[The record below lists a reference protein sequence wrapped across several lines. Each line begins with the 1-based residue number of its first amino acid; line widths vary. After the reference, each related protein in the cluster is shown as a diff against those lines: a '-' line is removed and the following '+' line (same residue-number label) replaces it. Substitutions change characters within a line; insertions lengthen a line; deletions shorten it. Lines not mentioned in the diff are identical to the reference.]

1 MMSRSDES
9 SDAFFDGRITLYQSR
24 AGYRFSLD
32 ALLLA
37 HFVTAK
43 TGARVVDLG
52 TGNGVIPLALAAL
65 HPSIEVTGIELQP
78 RMVERARRNIAQNEL
93 RTRIKIAHGDVR
105 SPKQIARAGDFD
117 VAVCNPPYRKSISGR
132 LSMNEE
138 RQVAR
143 HELAGGLDEFLRAGA
158 FFLRANGRM
167 AMVYPA
173 VRSVDLLTAMR
184 DAGLEPKCLRMVHS
198 FRGAKASLVLAEAI
212 KGGRSGLEVQA
223 SLIVYAGARTY
234 SDEVASMIAG
244 TRARLRHAQS
254 ADALED

>member
-9 SDAFFDGRITLYQSR
+9 LDAFFDGRITLYQSR
-24 AGYRFSLD
+24 TGYRFSLD

-37 HFVTAK
+37 HFVTVK
-43 TGARVVDLG
+43 TGARIVDLG

-93 RTRIKIAHGDVR
+93 QTQIKIARGDVR
-105 SPKQIARAGDFD
+105 SPKQIGGAGDFD
-117 VAVCNPPYRKSISGR
+117 VAVCNPPYRKSTSGR

-143 HELAGGLDEFLRAGA
+143 HEIAGGLEEFVRAGT
-158 FFLRANGRM
+158 FFLRAKGRM

-184 DAGLEPKCLRMVHS
+184 HGGLEPKRLRMVHS
-198 FRGAKASLVLAEAI
+198 FRTAKASLILAEAI
-212 KGGRSGLEVQA
+212 KGGRSGLAVVA
-223 SLIVYAGARTY
+223 PLSVYEGATY

-254 ADALED
+254 GDALED

>member
-1 MMSRSDES
+1 MMNRSDES
-9 SDAFFDGRITLYQSR
+9 LDAFFAGRVTLYQSR
-24 AGYRFSLD
+24 IGYRFSLD

-37 HFVTAK
+37 HFVTVK
-43 TGARVVDLG
+43 TGARIVDLG

-93 RTRIKIAHGDVR
+93 QSQIKIAHGDVR
-105 SPKQIARAGDFD
+105 SPKQIAGAGEFD
-117 VAVCNPPYRKSISGR
+117 VAVCNPPYRKSTSGR
-132 LSMNEE
+132 LSLNEE
-138 RQVAR
+138 RQIAR
-143 HELAGGLDEFLRAGA
+143 HEIAGGLDEFLRAGA
-158 FFLRANGRM
+158 FFLPANGPM

-184 DAGLEPKCLRMVHS
+184 HAGLEPKRLRMVHS
-198 FRGAKASLVLAEAI
+198 FRTAKASLILAEAI
-212 KGGRSGLEVQA
+212 KGGRSGIEVLA
-223 SLIVYAGARTY
+223 PLSVYEGGKTY

-254 ADALED
+254 SDTLED